1 MNKPLETKT
10 QDSPSV
16 TSSSTLPSKQTFS
29 VPELAEIM
37 GVNHKTIRELIT
49 AGKIREIRLGR
60 VIRIARSEV
69 LKLLGE

>member
-1 MNKPLETKT
+1 MLQQKAI
-10 QDSPSV
+10 DSIGRSRGPNFLRWSAV
-16 TSSSTLPSKQTFS
+16 LRPI

-37 GVNHKTIRELIT
+37 GVNHKTIRELIA

-60 VIRIARSEV
+60 VIRVARSEV